1 MADPE
6 HLSAEQREYIDS
18 MGAYFERYGVAP
30 LVGRLMAL
38 LMLVDRPL
46 TLDDMAHAL
55 HVSRASVSTNIR
67 IGLQSGYAVRVMMPS
82 DRRDYYRF
90 SDDVWERRTHLLAE
104 AARTSQALAE
114 HGLALLGPEDERA
127 RERLELMRDYSEF
140 SIEESHHMQAR
151 WRERKRALRA
161 SFAARRSARKTQETS
176 HQTEK
181 DNAGSGAGAG
191 DESVTIERNE

>member
-38 LMLVDRPL
+38 LMFADRPL
-46 TLDDMAHAL
+46 TLDDMAEAL

-67 IGLQSGYAVRVMMPS
+67 IGLQSSYAVRVMVPG

-90 SDDVWERRTHLLAE
+90 SDDVWERRTHVLVE
-104 AARTSQALAE
+104 AARMAQALAE
-114 HGLALLGPEDERA
+114 HGLALLGPDDVRA
-127 RERLELMRDYSEF
+127 RERLEEMRDYSEF

-161 SFAARRSARKTQETS
+161 SFAARRKERKS
-176 HQTEK
+176 HAPSPHIDISDTG
-181 DNAGSGAGAG
+181 AGAGAG
-191 DESVTIERNE
+191 DESVTIERDQ